1 MRVESLDCNIYD
13 QWANQLQQLGKQGA
27 KKTSEKTKTVTGAPD
42 LLKLWNEQTDWTK
55 TTQQKV
61 SLKQMEPRA
70 TIANN
75 RGGIWLCYTTKESGC
90 LWEEMNS

>member
-13 QWANQLQQLGKQGA
+13 QWANQLQQLDKQGA

-61 SLKQMEPRA
+61 RLKQ
-70 TIANN
+70 
-75 RGGIWLCYTTKESGC
+75 
-90 LWEEMNS
+90 